1 MRENSG
7 AVKHD
12 ERWEEG
18 VGGLRHPPKA
28 DTKILHL
35 KTFHVIMTNFDN
47 LKKNIIIGR
56 GAQVMMQ
63 NYQIN
68 QI

>member
-28 DTKILHL
+28 DTQKI
-35 KTFHVIMTNFDN
+35 TSYNFSCDYVTNYDS
-47 LKKNIIIGR
+47 LKKNFIIGG
-56 GAQVMMQ
+56 GAQVIMQ
-63 NYQIN
+63 N
-68 QI
+68 